1 MNKKLKKIITTTFL
15 ATMCIVMIGCNSK
28 SNSNSATTNLNKE
41 AVAGYPVEI
50 TTYNYSGDEVKTTYE
65 KAPEKVLAVYQGSI
79 ETMLELGLEDRLVAA
94 AGLDNEL
101 DDKYKK
107 AFENVEY
114 LTEFTPSK
122 ETVTALNPDMIL
134 SWGSI
139 FAEDKLGDVNTWID
153 KGCNTYINTNTRR
166 KEGEKRTIQNEMTDI
181 LNLGKIFNVEDKSQK
196 IVDNMQSKIDK
207 ALKAAEGQEKQNVL
221 MVEFLGDEISNYGAN
236 SLGGDMITSLGGN
249 LVAKDQSKLGKED
262 IVSLN
267 PDVIYV
273 VYMPYS
279 GDDPEQVKQDA
290 LDKLLK
296 DKAFSSLDAVKNKRV
311 VPIMLGDMYASGV
324 RTING
329 IETISAGLYPDLNK

>member
-1 MNKKLKKIITTTFL
+1 MKISRKLKSLGLVAIICVGL
-15 ATMCIVMIGCNSK
+15 VGCASTDASSDK
-28 SNSNSATTNLNKE
+28 SDTNQTVTK
-41 AVAGYPVEI
+41 GYPVEL
-50 TTYNYSGDEVKTTYE
+50 TTYNYNGDEVKTTYD

-79 ETMLELGLEDRLVAA
+79 ETMLELGLEDKLVAA

-101 DDKYKK
+101 EDKYKE
-107 AFENVEY
+107 AFDKVEY

-122 ETVTALNPDMIL
+122 ETVTMLNPDMIL
-134 SWGSI
+134 TWGSL
-139 FAEDKLGDVNTWID
+139 FSDDNLGDVNTWID

-181 LNLGKIFNVEDKSQK
+181 LNLGKIFNVEDKAQE
-196 IVDNMQSKIDK
+196 IVNNMQSKIDE
-207 ALKAAEGQEKQNVL
+207 ALKAAKGQDKQNVL
-221 MVEFLGDEISNYGAN
+221 MLEFLGDEITNYGEN
-236 SLGGDMITSLGGN
+236 SLGGDMITSLGAN

-290 LDKLLK
+290 LNKLLE
-296 DKAFSSLDAVKNKRV
+296 DKAFSSLDAVKNKRI

-329 IETISAGLYPDLNK
+329 IETISQGLYPDLNK

>member
-15 ATMCIVMIGCNSK
+15 ATMCIVMIGCNLK
-28 SNSNSATTNLNKE
+28 SNSNSATTSLNKE
-41 AVAGYPVEI
+41 AVEGYPVEI

-107 AFENVEY
+107 AFKNVEY

-296 DKAFSSLDAVKNKRV
+296 DKAFNSLDAVKNKRV

>member
-1 MNKKLKKIITTTFL
+1 MNKKLKKIITTTFV
-15 ATMCIVMIGCNSK
+15 AAMCIAMVGCNSK
-28 SNSNSATTNLNKE
+28 SNSNSDTTTSVKE
-41 AVAGYPVEI
+41 EVAGYPVEI
-50 TTYNYSGDEVKTTYE
+50 TTYNYAGDEVKTTYE
-65 KAPEKVLAVYQGSI
+65 KTPEKVLAVYQGSI

-107 AFENVEY
+107 AFKNVEY

-181 LNLGKIFNVEDKSQK
+181 LNIGKIFNVEDKAQK
-196 IVDNMQSKIDK
+196 IVDNMQSKIDE
-207 ALKAAEGQEKQNVL
+207 ALKAAKGQEKQNVL
-221 MVEFLGDEISNYGAN
+221 MVEFLGDDISNYGAN

-290 LDKLLK
+290 LNKLLE

>member
-1 MNKKLKKIITTTFL
+1 MNKRLKKLIT
-15 ATMCIVMIGCNSK
+15 ATLVTAMCITAVGCSSK
-28 SNSNSATTNLNKE
+28 SNTASNSASSNSE
-41 AVAGYPVEI
+41 AVAGYPVEV
-50 TTYNYSGDEVKTTYE
+50 TTYNYAGDEVKTTYD

-101 DDKYKK
+101 DEKYKK
-107 AFENVEY
+107 AFEKVEY

-181 LNLGKIFNVEDKSQK
+181 LNLGKIFNIEDKAQE
-196 IVDNMQSKIDK
+196 IVNNMQSKIDE
-207 ALKAAEGQEKQNVL
+207 ALKAAKGQDKQNVL
-221 MVEFLGDEISNYGAN
+221 MLEFLGDEITNYGEN
-236 SLGGDMITSLGGN
+236 SLAGDMVKSLGGN
-249 LVAKDQSKLGKED
+249 LVAKSQSKLGKED

-296 DKAFSSLDAVKNKRV
+296 DKAFSSLDAVKNKRI

-329 IETISAGLYPDLNK
+329 IETISQGLYPDLNK

>member
-1 MNKKLKKIITTTFL
+1 MKISRKLKSLGLVAIICVGL
-15 ATMCIVMIGCNSK
+15 VGCASTDASSDK
-28 SNSNSATTNLNKE
+28 SDTNQTVTK
-41 AVAGYPVEI
+41 GYPVEL
-50 TTYNYSGDEVKTTYE
+50 TTYNYNGDEVKTTYD

-79 ETMLELGLEDRLVAA
+79 ETMLELGLEDKLVAA

-101 DDKYKK
+101 EDKYKE
-107 AFENVEY
+107 AFDKVEY

-181 LNLGKIFNVEDKSQK
+181 LNLGKIFNVEDKAQE
-196 IVDNMQSKIDK
+196 IVNNMQSKIDE
-207 ALKAAEGQEKQNVL
+207 ALKAAKGQDKQNVL
-221 MVEFLGDEISNYGAN
+221 MLEFLGDEITNYGEN
-236 SLGGDMITSLGGN
+236 SLGGDMITSLGAN

-290 LDKLLK
+290 LNKLLE
-296 DKAFSSLDAVKNKRV
+296 DKAFSSLDAVKNKRI

-329 IETISAGLYPDLNK
+329 IETISQGLYPDLNK

>member
-1 MNKKLKKIITTTFL
+1 MKISKKLKSLGLVAI
-15 ATMCIVMIGCNSK
+15 MCVGLVGCASTETPSDK
-28 SNSNSATTNLNKE
+28 SNTNQTATK
-41 AVAGYPVEI
+41 GYPVEI
-50 TTYNYSGDEVKTTYE
+50 TTYKYNGDEIKTTYD
-65 KAPEKVLAVYQGSI
+65 KAPQKVLAVYQGSI
-79 ETMLELGLEDRLVAA
+79 ETMLELGLEDKLIAA

-101 DDKYKK
+101 DEKYKE
-107 AFENVEY
+107 AFDKVEY

-122 ETVTALNPDMIL
+122 ETVTMLNPDMIL

-139 FAEDKLGDVNTWID
+139 FSDEKLGDVNTWID

-296 DKAFSSLDAVKNKRV
+296 DKAFNSLDAVKNKRV

>member
-1 MNKKLKKIITTTFL
+1 MNKRLKKLIT
-15 ATMCIVMIGCNSK
+15 ATLVTAMCITA
-28 SNSNSATTNLNKE
+28 SNSASSNSE
-41 AVAGYPVEI
+41 AVAGYPVEV
-50 TTYNYSGDEVKTTYE
+50 TTYNYAGDEVKTTYD

-101 DDKYKK
+101 DEKYKK
-107 AFENVEY
+107 AFEKVEY

-181 LNLGKIFNVEDKSQK
+181 LNLGKIFNVEDKAQE
-196 IVDNMQSKIDK
+196 IVNNMQSKIDE
-207 ALKAAEGQEKQNVL
+207 ALKAAKGQDKQNVL
-221 MVEFLGDEISNYGAN
+221 MLEFLGDEITNYGEN
-236 SLGGDMITSLGGN
+236 SLGGDMITSLGAN

-290 LDKLLK
+290 LNKLLE
-296 DKAFSSLDAVKNKRV
+296 DKAFSSLDAVKNKRI

-329 IETISAGLYPDLNK
+329 IETISQGLYPDLNK